1 MADVLSQSQIDD
13 LLRSFSTDG
22 DKVIEEIESQKH
34 EKKTKPYD
42 FRMPKK
48 FTKERLRVIDRIFE
62 NYARLL
68 SSYFTGMLRLYC
80 KVNVLQIEEQRY
92 NEFSNALP
100 EYVLMTI
107 MDLEA
112 HDEDIDDTVM
122 IMQLSNPIAFTLMD
136 RLLGGNGTYI
146 DINRDFTEIE
156 IGLLRTIVEKMCA
169 MQKESWATFIDLN
182 TSVSSVETNARV
194 IQSIAPDEII
204 IQIMLEVEIKEV
216 KNTISICIPAMN
228 LEQIMTKFN
237 DKNLR
242 SSKRL
247 DPLKE
252 TERKSEILQG
262 IKDSTLNVTAVLCET
277 QVDLQDILH
286 LQVNDIIP
294 LNTNINQ
301 NVVLKIGE
309 TPWFDG
315 KLGAKNN
322 RKAVR
327 LDNTLKN

>member
-13 LLRSFSTDG
+13 LLRSFSDNAS
-22 DKVIEEIESQKH
+22 KAIEEIESQQL
-34 EKKTKPYD
+34 EKKVKPYD

-62 NYARLL
+62 NYSRLL
-68 SSYFTGMLRLYC
+68 SSYFTGLLRLYC

-92 NEFSNALP
+92 SEFNNALP
-100 EYVLMTI
+100 EYVLMAI
-107 MDLEA
+107 MDIGIT
-112 HDEDIDDTVM
+112 DEDIDDTVM

-136 RLLGGNGTYI
+136 RLLGGNGTYV

-156 IGLLRTIVEKMCA
+156 IGLMTSILEKMCE
-169 MQKESWATFIDLN
+169 MQKEPWGAYIDIN
-182 TSVSSVETNARV
+182 PTISSVETNARV

-204 IQIMLEVEIKEV
+204 IQVLMEVEIKDV
-216 KNTISICIPAMN
+216 KNTVSVCIPAMN
-228 LEQIMTKFN
+228 LEQIMAKFN
-237 DKNLR
+237 DKSMR

-252 TERKSEILQG
+252 SERKAEIIKG
-262 IKDSTLNVTAVLCET
+262 IKDSQLTVKAVLCET

-294 LNTNINQ
+294 LNTSINS
-301 NVVLKIGE
+301 NVVVKIGE
-309 TPWFDG
+309 TQWFDG
-315 KLGAKNN
+315 KLGIKNN
-322 RKAVR
+322 KKAVR
-327 LDNTLKN
+327 LDNIYKN